1 MKKLLSYILS
11 TLIILCL
18 SQSAGFAQQTQQQDD
33 TRPFQVGAGL
43 IYGSEVEE
51 LGFQV
56 NINYP
61 VLQNVEL
68 APDISIYFADNE
80 QGIDNYWELNI
91 NGHYFLAADDEYNV
105 YGLAGLNITT
115 VSPAFTDDSETE
127 AGINVGIGTEYY
139 LDFLSIYGELKYV
152 LSDFDQL
159 VLGAGARI
167 PF

>member
-1 MKKLLSYILS
+1 M
-11 TLIILCL
+11 
-18 SQSAGFAQQTQQQDD
+18 
-33 TRPFQVGAGL
+33 
-43 IYGSEVEE
+43 
-51 LGFQV
+51 
-56 NINYP
+56 
-61 VLQNVEL
+61 
-68 APDISIYFADNE
+68 
-80 QGIDNYWELNI
+80 
-91 NGHYFLAADDEYNV
+91 